1 MAVDQYLSCVSPT
14 FAGGPND
21 ERLAGE
27 ERGAGCNQGNISHDK
42 FYQKAYFWSQILIWF
57 PMLYHRLSMYRSL
70 I

>member
-27 ERGAGCNQGNISHDK
+27 ERGAGCNQGNIK
-42 FYQKAYFWSQILIWF
+42 
-57 PMLYHRLSMYRSL
+57 SL
-70 I
+70 